1 MSSENRTSVPNSL
14 NEHWMPFTSNKD
26 FKANPRLI
34 TEAKG
39 VYLKTHHGKTQIDA
53 SSGLF
58 CNPLGHGRREITE
71 AVTKQ
76 LETLDYA
83 QPFQQGFGGS
93 FELAT
98 KISKHT
104 PGDLNKMFFTIC
116 GSTAVETAIKIAV
129 AYHRAKG
136 HAERFRFVG
145 RERGY
150 HGMNIGCISVGGMV
164 NNIKTFASVLMPGVQ
179 HIRHTH
185 LPEHKFVSGQ
195 PETGD
200 YLANDLETICQ
211 NFGGENIAACIV
223 EPIAGSTGT
232 LVPPKGYLQKLREIC
247 DKHGILLIFDEVITG
262 WGRTGSKF
270 GADEFGVTPDI
281 MTMAKATTNG
291 VVPMGVVACNDFI
304 YDAVMDASPTGAVE
318 LFHGYTYSG
327 IPVAVAAALA
337 VQEIFEKDDIFNRAK
352 NLAPYF
358 QKGLF
363 SLQDLESVDNIRG
376 YGMMGGID
384 MKLNTK
390 PGKAGFEC
398 FKACYEA
405 GVNFK
410 ATGDCLIIA
419 PQFICEE
426 KHIDEIIENNN
437 AQVEQFKNGNTKLLG
452 FFVGQVMKAT
462 QGKANPKQVNEI
474 LNDRLS

>member
-1 MSSENRTSVPNSL
+1 MSSENRTAVPNSL

-39 VYLKTHHGKTQIDA
+39 IYLKTHHGKTQIDG

-58 CNPLGHGRREITE
+58 CTPLGHGRREITE

-76 LETLDYA
+76 LETLDYC

-98 KISKHT
+98 RISKHT
-104 PGDLNKMFFTIC
+104 PGDLNKIFYTIC
-116 GSTAVETAIKIAV
+116 GSTAVETAIKIAI

-136 HAERFRFVG
+136 DGKRFRFVG
-145 RERGY
+145 RERAY
-150 HGMNIGCISVGGMV
+150 HGMNIGATSVGGMI
-164 NNIKTFASVLMPGVQ
+164 NNVKTFASVLMPGVL
-179 HIRHTH
+179 HMRHTH
-185 LPEHKFVSGQ
+185 LPDHKFVSGQ
-195 PETGD
+195 PETGAEF
-200 YLANDLETICQ
+200 ANDLERICE
-211 NFGGENIAACIV
+211 NFGGENIAASIV
-223 EPIAGSTGT
+223 EPVAGSTGC
-232 LVPPKGYLQKLREIC
+232 LVPPKGYLEKLREIC

-262 WGRTGSKF
+262 WGRMGSVF
-270 GADEFGVTPDI
+270 ASQEFGVVPDM

-291 VVPMGVVACNDFI
+291 VVPMGVVACKDEM
-304 YDAVMDASPTGAVE
+304 YDAVMDAAPMGAVE

-327 IPVAVAAALA
+327 IPVSVAAALA
-337 VQEIFEKDDIFNRAK
+337 VQDIFEKEDIFNRVK
-352 NLAPYF
+352 GMVSYF
-358 QKGLF
+358 QESIF
-363 SLQDLESVDNIRG
+363 SLKDLDSVANIRG
-376 YGMMGGID
+376 QGLMAGID

-390 PGKAGFEC
+390 PGKAGFET

-419 PQFICEE
+419 PQFICEK
-426 KHIDEIIENNN
+426 KHIDEIIDKLRTGITNY
-437 AQVEQFKNGNTKLLG
+437 QKNQKN
-452 FFVGQVMKAT
+452 
-462 QGKANPKQVNEI
+462 
-474 LNDRLS
+474 

>member
-1 MSSENRTSVPNSL
+1 MASENRTSVPNSL

-39 VYLKTHHGKTQIDA
+39 VYLKTHHGKTQIDG

-58 CNPLGHGRREITE
+58 CNPLGHGRREIIE

-98 KISKHT
+98 RISKHT
-104 PGDLNKMFFTIC
+104 PGDLNKIFYTIC
-116 GSTAVETAIKIAV
+116 GSTAVETAIKIAI

-136 HAERFRFVG
+136 DSKRFRFVG
-145 RERGY
+145 RERAY
-150 HGMNIGCISVGGMV
+150 HGMNIGATSVGGMI
-164 NNIKTFASVLMPGVQ
+164 NNVKTFASVLMPGVL
-179 HIRHTH
+179 HMRHTH

-195 PETGD
+195 PETGAEI
-200 YLANDLETICQ
+200 ANDLERICE

-223 EPIAGSTGT
+223 EPVAGSTGC
-232 LVPPKGYLQKLREIC
+232 LVPPKGYLEKLREIC
-247 DKHGILLIFDEVITG
+247 DKHGILLIFDEVICG
-262 WGRTGSKF
+262 WGRMGSVF
-270 GADEFGVTPDI
+270 ASQEFGVIPDM
-281 MTMAKATTNG
+281 MTLAKATTNG
-291 VVPMGVVACNDFI
+291 VVPMGVVACKDEM
-304 YDAVMDASPTGAVE
+304 YDAVMDASPMGAVE

-327 IPVAVAAALA
+327 IPVSVAAALA
-337 VQEIFEKDDIFNRAK
+337 VQDIFEKDNIFNRVK
-352 NLAPYF
+352 ELVPYF
-358 QKGLF
+358 QKSIF
-363 SLQDLESVDNIRG
+363 SLKDLGSVANIRG
-376 YGMMGGID
+376 QGLMAGID

-390 PGKAGFEC
+390 PGKAGYET
-398 FKACYEA
+398 FKSCYEA

-419 PQFICEE
+419 PQFICEK
-426 KHIDEIIENNN
+426 KHIDEIVDKVRTGIVNY
-437 AQVEQFKNGNTKLLG
+437 QKNQKN
-452 FFVGQVMKAT
+452 
-462 QGKANPKQVNEI
+462 
-474 LNDRLS
+474 

>member
-1 MSSENRTSVPNSL
+1 
-14 NEHWMPFTSNKD
+14 
-26 FKANPRLI
+26 
-34 TEAKG
+34 
-39 VYLKTHHGKTQIDA
+39 
-53 SSGLF
+53 
-58 CNPLGHGRREITE
+58 
-71 AVTKQ
+71 
-76 LETLDYA
+76 
-83 QPFQQGFGGS
+83 
-93 FELAT
+93 
-98 KISKHT
+98 
-104 PGDLNKMFFTIC
+104 MFFTIC

-136 HAERFRFVG
+136 DAQRFRFVG

-150 HGMNIGCISVGGMV
+150 HGMNIGCVSVGGMV
-164 NNIKTFASVLMPGVQ
+164 NNVKTFASILMPGVQ

-200 YLANDLETICQ
+200 YLANDLETICA

-291 VVPMGVVACNDFI
+291 VVPMGVVACNDYI
-304 YDAVMDASPTGAVE
+304 YDAVMDSSPTGAVE

-337 VQEIFEKDDIFNRAK
+337 VQDIFEKDDIFNRAK

-363 SLQDLESVDNIRG
+363 SLQDLEAVDNIRG

-390 PGKAGFEC
+390 PGKAGYEC

-426 KHIDEIIENNN
+426 KHIDEIIDKLRTGITNY
-437 AQVEQFKNGNTKLLG
+437 QKNQKN
-452 FFVGQVMKAT
+452 
-462 QGKANPKQVNEI
+462 
-474 LNDRLS
+474 

>member
-58 CNPLGHGRREITE
+58 CNPLGHGRKEITE

-93 FELAT
+93 FELAS
-98 KISKHT
+98 KIAKHT

-136 HAERFRFVG
+136 NAQRFRFVG

-150 HGMNIGCISVGGMV
+150 HGMNIGCVSVGGMV
-164 NNIKTFASVLMPGVQ
+164 NNVKTFASILMPGVQ

-262 WGRTGSKF
+262 WGRTGSAF
-270 GADEFGVTPDI
+270 GAQEFGVTPDL

-291 VVPMGVVACNDFI
+291 VIPMGVVACKDEI
-304 YDAVMDASPTGAVE
+304 YDVITDASSAPEGAPE

-327 IPVAVAAALA
+327 IPAAVAAALA
-337 VQEIFEKDDIFNRAK
+337 VQDIFDKEDIFKRAK
-352 NLAPYF
+352 EMSPYF
-358 QKGLF
+358 QDGLH
-363 SLQDLESVDNIRG
+363 SLKDIDVVTSIRG

-384 MKLNTK
+384 IKMKDK
-390 PGKAGFEC
+390 PGKAGFQT
-398 FKACYEA
+398 FKHCYDA

-410 ATGDCLIIA
+410 STGDTLIIA
-419 PQFICEE
+419 PQFICEK
-426 KHIDEIIENNN
+426 KHIDEIIE
-437 AQVEQFKNGNTKLLG
+437 KLRTG
-452 FFVGQVMKAT
+452 ISNYAK
-462 QGKANPKQVNEI
+462 
-474 LNDRLS
+474 S